1 MKFKGDE
8 FIRNVEIEKEKA
20 KLKQQTDALNAQMR
34 SAIVKEDI
42 KIDNESVAVD
52 ISSSPT
58 SDIANLHLENKKNVK
73 IKKYVVLSIALIIL
87 FILTIVVIKLIS
99 DDKNELFDTSN
110 NKNNILNEPDAVD
123 KYQALIEKKAKQTIQ
138 KKLDLNDIVKKETP
152 LPNIETQVVQAT
164 KKANTKK
171 TNLTDL
177 FEMEKKKEDTK
188 NKQKKNL
195 TKEKTSKTKKEASK
209 TKKETLK
216 IKNTKVKTKL
226 KVGAFYVQV
235 GAFLNK
241 PNIELLNKIKQHNLK
256 YIVYKMSIQNKIYN
270 KVLVGPYKTRE
281 AVDKDILNIKQ
292 LLNKPDAYVFEVK

>member
-20 KLKQQTDALNAQMR
+20 KLKQQTDALNTQMR
-34 SAIVKEDI
+34 SSIVKEDI
-42 KIDNESVAVD
+42 EIDNESVTVD
-52 ISSSPT
+52 ISSTPT

-73 IKKYVVLSIALIIL
+73 IKKYVVLSIVLIIL

-99 DDKNELFDTSN
+99 DDKNELFDTLN

-152 LPNIETQVVQAT
+152 LPNIETQAVQTT

-171 TNLTDL
+171 INLTDL

-195 TKEKTSKTKKEASK
+195 KKEKMPKVKKETSKT
-209 TKKETLK
+209 
-216 IKNTKVKTKL
+216 KNTKVKTKL
-226 KVGAFYVQV
+226 KVGVFI
-235 GAFLNK
+235 FKL
-241 PNIELLNKIKQHNLK
+241 
-256 YIVYKMSIQNKIYN
+256 
-270 KVLVGPYKTRE
+270 VL
-281 AVDKDILNIKQ
+281 
-292 LLNKPDAYVFEVK
+292 F